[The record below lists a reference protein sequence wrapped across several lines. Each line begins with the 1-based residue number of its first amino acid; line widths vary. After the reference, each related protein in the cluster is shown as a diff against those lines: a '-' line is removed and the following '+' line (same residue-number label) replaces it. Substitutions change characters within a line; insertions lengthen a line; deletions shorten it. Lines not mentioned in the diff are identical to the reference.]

1 MIDGVRIAGI
11 SAGLKRAAKRDV
23 FLAEMKP
30 GTTIAGKLTKS
41 QCPSA
46 PVDGVVMYWGM
57 AKRD

>member
-23 FLAEMKP
+23 FSRNEP
-30 GTTIAGKLTKS
+30 GTTIAGKLTNLNAR
-41 QCPSA
+41 QHQLI
-46 PVDGVVMYWGM
+46 GVVMYWGM